1 MEIKNEQ
8 DLKRAMEKLAGEAL
22 EDASDEVLEIFK
34 RDYIMGYAYID
45 DPQQYERTFE
55 FKESWIFTDLKKQA
69 NVLLKEL
76 WYNPEKMKTFDPDR
90 FIHGSKYST
99 PNDVRD
105 NLPAILEGKQSSL
118 WLSVSRKGKFWD
130 EFIQEMFSRGEL
142 DKILT
147 KHFSKKGFVRI

>member
-8 DLKRAMEKLAGEAL
+8 DLKKMMEKLAGEAL

-45 DPQQYERTFE
+45 NPKEYRRTFE
-55 FKESWIFTDLKKQA
+55 FKEAWNFTDLKKQA
-69 NVLLKEL
+69 NTILKEL
-76 WYNPEKMKTFDPDR
+76 WYDPAKLKTFDPDR
-90 FIHGSKYST
+90 FIHGSKYSS
-99 PNDVRD
+99 PNDIRD

-118 WLSVSRKGKFWD
+118 WLSVPRKGKFWE
-130 EFIQEMFSRGEL
+130 EFIQEMFSKGEL

-147 KHFSKKGFVRI
+147 KHFSKRGFVRI